1 MKLLGGGCRY
11 LKLFPSSY
19 EVNSVKIAGLF
30 HLQTKIFSPPFIQLR
45 FSLTSAA
52 LLLNIPVRDNGD
64 AEYPVDE

>member
-30 HLQTKIFSPPFIQLR
+30 HLQTKIFSPPIHSVAIFFDKRSI
-45 FSLTSAA
+45 T
-52 LLLNIPVRDNGD
+52 P
-64 AEYPVDE
+64 